1 MPRELTEKQRQAL
14 DEGRRKMTPAKRAA
28 LELGRAGTGN
38 RRATRHGMNE
48 QVIPATEE
56 SAVARAVATELVA
69 LIPDLGPIREQI
81 LAGLGDAHRDDDGG
95 VAAWAMESIETLL
108 LLKWHVVMG
117 ARYLALHGHVD
128 EKGRERPEVEMH
140 GKKIDRYRRALAD
153 EAATLRSRV
162 AGGLDLARTVDLAS
176 AMSERDPER
185 RARLL
190 EEAGLP
196 AGEEVAGD
204 G

>member
-28 LELGRAGTGN
+28 LELGRAGAGN
-38 RRATRHGMNE
+38 RRAVRHGGYAE
-48 QVIPATEE
+48 VVAERLDAKAAELFDALEADAPLRAPGGGLPPADTA
-56 SAVARAVATELVA
+56 AVSMLARAMCRLEDVEA
-69 LIPDLGPIREQI
+69 DIR
-81 LAGLGDAHRDDDGG
+81 AHGWRDA
-95 VAAWAMESIETLL
+95 ETGEARPLL
-108 LLKWHVVMG
+108 
-117 ARYLALHGHVD
+117 
-128 EKGRERPEVEMH
+128 EREREL
-140 GKKIDRYRRALAD
+140 RREIGDWLDALGM
-153 EAATLRSRV
+153 TPRSRSRLGV
-162 AGGLDLARTVDLAS
+162 DLARTVDLAS